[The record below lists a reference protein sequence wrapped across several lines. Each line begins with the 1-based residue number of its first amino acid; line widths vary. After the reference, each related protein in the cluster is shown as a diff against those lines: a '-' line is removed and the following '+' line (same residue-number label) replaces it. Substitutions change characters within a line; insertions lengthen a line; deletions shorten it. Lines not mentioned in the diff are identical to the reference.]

1 MLRVLLSLAL
11 LIVPAIA
18 TAEARIALI
27 VGNGAY
33 RNVSTLDNAAQDAR
47 LISAALVANGFKVTL
62 VLDAD
67 QASMMQS
74 IGKFGR
80 ALREAGPEATGLFYY
95 AGHGVQSFGK
105 NYLVPVDAELHDA
118 ADLGLVAVPADTVL
132 LQMNSARN
140 RTNIMILDACRNNPF
155 EAILDLTDNGLAEM
169 KAPTGTFLA
178 YSTAPG
184 AVALDGIGANSPFT
198 SALATLIPTPGLAIE
213 ELFRE
218 VRVKV
223 LEATGGL
230 QTPWDASS
238 LTQAFYFA
246 APPDDDAAAE
256 AALWQQVKASGDPLQ
271 IMLFL
276 RGYPASPF
284 AEEAKKLAAELTS
297 RQAAAAAPP
306 PDIAA
311 AAVQDTAAPQE
322 NETPPELV
330 TFTSAF
336 RSGEGISG
344 KSIEDIIA
352 GSPLYPP
359 IEGLPDEVW
368 KGRHCTDCHQWT
380 RDALCTQAKTYAS
393 ESVNRALQKVHP
405 MGADF
410 KRGLRDWARSGC
422 P

>member
-1 MLRVLLSLAL
+1 MMRSLLAL
-11 LIVPAIA
+11 FLLVVPAMA
-18 TAEARIALI
+18 MAEARIALV

-33 RNVSTLDNAAQDAR
+33 RTVSGLDNAAQDAR
-47 LISAALVANGFKVTL
+47 LISASLVANGFAVTL

-67 QASMMQS
+67 QVGMMQA
-74 IGKFGR
+74 IGKFGQ
-80 ALREAGPEATGLFYY
+80 ALRKAGPEATGLFYF

-140 RTNIMILDACRNNPF
+140 RTNILILDACRNNPF
-155 EAILDLTDNGLAEM
+155 EAIPDLADNGLAEM

-184 AVALDGIGANSPFT
+184 AVALDGVGANSPFT
-198 SALATLIPTPGLAIE
+198 SALAALIPTPGLAIE

-238 LTQAFYFA
+238 LTHEFHFA
-246 APPDDDAAAE
+246 TPPDDGAVTE
-256 AALWQQVKASGDPLQ
+256 AALWEQVKASRDPVQ

-276 RGYPASPF
+276 RGYPGSPF
-284 AEEAKKLAAELTS
+284 VAEAKAMVSELMGQQTAGVSPAPVAE
-297 RQAAAAAPP
+297 QAPAPEDEVP
-306 PDIAA
+306 PS
-311 AAVQDTAAPQE
+311 P
-322 NETPPELV
+322 V
-330 TFTSAF
+330 TFTSDF
-336 RSGEGISG
+336 PSGEGISG

-352 GSPLYPP
+352 GGPLYPP
-359 IEGLPDEVW
+359 IEGIPDEVW
-368 KGRHCTDCHQWT
+368 KGKRCSDCHAWT
-380 RDALCTQAKTYAS
+380 RDALCTQAQTYAA
-393 ESVNRALQKVHP
+393 ESVERALEQPHP
-405 MGADF
+405 MGTDF
-410 KRGLRDWARSGC
+410 KRGLRDWARQGC

>member
-1 MLRVLLSLAL
+1 MPRLLLALAL
-11 LIVPAIA
+11 LLVPAVA
-18 TAEARIALI
+18 MAEARIALI

-33 RNVSTLDNAAQDAR
+33 RNVSGLDNAVQDAR
-47 LISAALVANGFKVTL
+47 LISAALVANGFNVTL
-62 VLDAD
+62 LLDAD
-67 QASMMQS
+67 QATMMQS

-80 ALREAGPEATGLFYY
+80 TLRDAGPDATGLFYY

-140 RTNIMILDACRNNPF
+140 RTNILILDACRNNPF
-155 EAILDLTDNGLAEM
+155 ESVLDLTDNGLAEM

-198 SALATLIPTPGLAIE
+198 SALATLLPTPGLAIE

-223 LEATGGL
+223 LKATGGL

-246 APPDDDAAAE
+246 APPEESAAAE
-256 AALWQQVKASGDPLQ
+256 AALWQQVKASNDPVQ

-284 AEEAKKLAAELTS
+284 AEEAKKLAADLTN
-297 RQAAAAAPP
+297 QQTVATAPPPATAAAP
-306 PDIAA
+306 I
-311 AAVQDTAAPQE
+311 QDAAPSQE
-322 NETPPELV
+322 DEAPPEPV

-336 RSGEGISG
+336 PSGEGISG

-368 KGRHCTDCHQWT
+368 KGKHCTDCHTWT
-380 RDALCTQAKTYAS
+380 REALCTQAKTYAA
-393 ESVNRALQKVHP
+393 ESVGRALQKVHP
-405 MGADF
+405 MGTDF

>member
-1 MLRVLLSLAL
+1 MLRILLTLAL
-11 LIVPAIA
+11 LFVPAFA
-18 TAEARIALI
+18 MAEARIALI

-33 RNVSTLDNAAQDAR
+33 RNVSGLDNAAQDAR
-47 LISAALVANGFKVTL
+47 LISAALVASGFKVTL

-67 QASMMQS
+67 QAAMMQA

-198 SALATLIPTPGLAIE
+198 SALATLLPTPGLAIE

-246 APPDDDAAAE
+246 APPDEGAAAE

-297 RQAAAAAPP
+297 QQVAAAAPP
-306 PDIAA
+306 SGAA
-311 AAVQDTAAPQE
+311 ASTQDAAQSPE
-322 NETPPELV
+322 VEAPPEPV

-336 RSGEGISG
+336 ASGEGIVG
-344 KSIEDIIA
+344 KSIETIIA
-352 GSPLYPP
+352 GSPMYPP

-368 KGRHCTDCHQWT
+368 KGKHCTDCHQWT